1 MLDLAVVDLD
11 DLAAALEDNSPY
23 SSWWLDPLS
32 GGVEFWSADEGTGE
46 IDERGL
52 VRVDPIPTH
61 EAYADMADFAALVP
75 SARLRERLER
85 AIQGRGAFRRFKD
98 VVYES
103 SELGP
108 EWTAFHDRRMRRRG
122 IEWLVGEGLVDSA
135 AGDRALTAVDG
146 AEASAIG
153 ADGVAQ
159 RAAEGLRALYG
170 ERLAEVVLFGSH
182 ARGEET
188 ADSDIDLLVAL
199 TGAVDPW
206 EEMRRLDDL
215 LWRLTLAHG
224 ITVSA
229 LPVSAEQWRD
239 EQAPV
244 LVEARAHGVVLT

>member
-11 DLAAALEDNSPY
+11 DLAAALEDNSPE
-23 SSWWLDPLS
+23 SSWWVDPVT
-32 GGVEFWSADEGTGE
+32 GGVEFWSEHEGTEE

-52 VRVDPIPTH
+52 LRVDPIPAH
-61 EAYADMADFAALVP
+61 EAYADMADFTALVR

-85 AIQGRGAFRRFKD
+85 AIHGRGAFRRFKD

-103 SELGP
+103 PELAP

-122 IEWLVGEGLVDSA
+122 IEWLVDEGLVDQA
-135 AGDRALTAVDG
+135 AGDQALAALG
-146 AEASAIG
+146 ATEPSGVG

-159 RAAEGLRALYG
+159 RAADGLRALYG
-170 ERLAEVVLFGSH
+170 ERLVEVVLFGSH
-182 ARGEET
+182 ARDEET
-188 ADSDIDLLVAL
+188 ADSDIDLLVVL
-199 TGAVDPW
+199 SGAVDPW

-215 LWRLTLAHG
+215 LWRLTLEHG

-244 LVEARAHGVVLT
+244 LVEARAHGVVLS